1 MLPLAGNEQVI
12 DVPVGKAGPHG
23 RLLSLRVLLLP
34 PGYLSIV
41 IARPHSEEAG
51 SSSFGNGEEVAG
63 MLNGHGSSD
72 MLGISRPD
80 DVEDDEQLDW
90 CTGTADFHGQG
101 VYDGI

>member
-1 MLPLAGNEQVI
+1 
-12 DVPVGKAGPHG
+12 
-23 RLLSLRVLLLP
+23 
-34 PGYLSIV
+34 
-41 IARPHSEEAG
+41 
-51 SSSFGNGEEVAG
+51 

-80 DVEDDEQLDW
+80 DVEDDDQLDW